1 LPTYDRKDHYHQRA
15 KAEGY
20 RSRAAYKLLEIDD
33 AQHVL
38 RRGARVADLGCWPGG
53 WLQVAAQ
60 RVGAE
65 GRVVGVDIAAIDP
78 PLALANVF
86 ALSGDLGEPGVIAA
100 LLERSGARFDV
111 VLSDAAPKLTGI
123 RATDRAREEVLLDA
137 IAAAV
142 PQLLVVGGTLLVK
155 LLECPE
161 AHAFELGVRKRFE
174 KTKVVKP
181 EASRKGTTERY
192 LLARGYRGELASG
205 ADPAIQR

>member
-1 LPTYDRKDHYHQRA
+1 LSSYDRKDHYHQRA

-33 AQHVL
+33 AQRLL

-60 RVGAE
+60 RVGLE
-65 GRVVGVDIAAIDP
+65 GRVVGVDIAAIEP

-86 ALSGDLGEPGVIAA
+86 ALSGDLGEPRVIAA
-100 LLERSGARFDV
+100 LLEHSGARFDV

-123 RATDRAREEVLLDA
+123 RATDRAKEEVLLDA
-137 IAAAV
+137 IAAAY
-142 PQLLVVGGTLLVK
+142 PPLLAEGGTLLVK

-161 AHAFELGVRKRFE
+161 AHAFELDVRKRFE
-174 KTKVVKP
+174 SSKVVKP
-181 EASRKGTTERY
+181 KASRKGTTERY
-192 LLARGYRGELASG
+192 LLARGYRAATAPTAG
-205 ADPAIQR
+205 PAAAP